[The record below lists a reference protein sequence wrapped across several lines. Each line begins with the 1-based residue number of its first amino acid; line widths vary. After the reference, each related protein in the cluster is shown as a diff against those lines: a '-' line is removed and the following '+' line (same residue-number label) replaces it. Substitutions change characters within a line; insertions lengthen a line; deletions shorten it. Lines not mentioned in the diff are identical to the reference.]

1 MRDFADLRADFP
13 ILGRT
18 VNGKPLRYLD
28 SAASAQK
35 PEQVL
40 AAMDDLARNHY
51 ANVHRGAYTLSI
63 EATEAYE
70 HARSRTSEFIGAGS
84 PSEIVL
90 CRGAT
95 TALNQVAFG
104 WAGEHLRPGDRILLT
119 MMEHHANL
127 VPWQMVARL
136 SGARL
141 EFVPVT
147 EDFRLDLAAFEQLLE
162 DRTRIVAVTG
172 MSNVLGTMPP
182 LDPIIDAA
190 HRVGAIVVVDGAQ
203 LVPHSPVDVTALGAD
218 FLAFSAHKMLG
229 PTGIGVLWGRPERL
243 EEMQPFEGGG
253 EMISDVQLTSSTW
266 AAIPHRFEA
275 GTPPIVEAAG
285 FAAALDYLDEVGM
298 KDVLAHDRDLTAYAL
313 ERLRDVRG
321 VRILGPD
328 SIEDRGGVV
337 SFTMGDVHPHDI
349 ATILD
354 ADGVAI
360 RAGHHCAKPL
370 MRHLDVTATARASFH
385 VYNTVEDVDALAAGL
400 ERAADLFGI

>member
-1 MRDFADLRADFP
+1 MRDFAGLRADFP

-35 PEQVL
+35 PEKVL
-40 AAMDDLARNHY
+40 AAMDDIARNHY

-63 EATEAYE
+63 EATEIYE
-70 HARSRTSEFIGAGS
+70 HARSRAAEFIGAGA
-84 PSEIVL
+84 PSEVVL

-104 WAGEHLRPGDRILLT
+104 WGGEHLRPGDRILLT

-136 SGARL
+136 AGARL

-147 EDFRLDLAAFEQLLE
+147 EDYRLDLAAFEQLLE

-182 LDPIIDAA
+182 LEPIIDAA

-203 LVPHSPVDVTALGAD
+203 LVPHSPVDVTSLGAD

-243 EEMQPFEGGG
+243 DEMQPFEGGG
-253 EMISDVQLTSSTW
+253 EMIADVQLTSSTW

-275 GTPPIVEAAG
+275 GTPPIIEAAG
-285 FAAALDYLDEVGM
+285 FAAALDYLDDVGM

-328 SIEDRGGVV
+328 SVEDRGGVV

-385 VYNTVEDVDALAAGL
+385 LYNTLEDVDALVTGL
-400 ERAADLFGI
+400 QRAAKLFGI